1 MDRMILT
8 DHHISIRHA
17 SLEDVEAIFQWE
29 NNKDHW
35 FVSNTQV
42 PFTREQIIQ
51 FIRFENDIYG
61 SNQTR
66 FMILNADGLP
76 LGCIDLF
83 DFDPVNMRVGVGVLI
98 DPQFR
103 GKGYGK
109 AAIALVMK
117 YCAEE
122 LKVRQLYAEVLESNR
137 ASQVIFESMGFT
149 ESGKKKQWM
158 LDGETFV
165 DQIFYQRL

>member
-1 MDRMILT
+1 
-8 DHHISIRHA
+8 
-17 SLEDVEAIFQWE
+17 
-29 NNKDHW
+29 
-35 FVSNTQV
+35 
-42 PFTREQIIQ
+42 
-51 FIRFENDIYG
+51 
-61 SNQTR
+61 
-66 FMILNADGLP
+66 MILNADGLP

-165 DQIFYQRL
+165 DQIFYQRLLV